1 MRMAA
6 DKDYREEAERRGVPV
21 GRALGG
27 ADLHKLVIEQLST
40 LPEPVVKEYLVAF
53 TMRCARNG

>member
-1 MRMAA
+1 MAA

-27 ADLHKLVIEQLST
+27 ADLHSLVVEELSS
-40 LPEPVVKEYLVAF
+40 LPEPVVKEYLSLLQ
-53 TMRCARNG
+53 